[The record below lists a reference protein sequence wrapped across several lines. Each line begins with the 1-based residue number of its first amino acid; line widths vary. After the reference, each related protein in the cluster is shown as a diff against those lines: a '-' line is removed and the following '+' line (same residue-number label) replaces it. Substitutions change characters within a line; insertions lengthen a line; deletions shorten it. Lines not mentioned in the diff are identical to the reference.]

1 MLVIMAGTE
10 AGKAVE
16 LGSSCLVTG
25 QMQDL
30 VSADLLLKFGFTT
43 RVLAFR
49 EGIIESNK
57 RITLWKILINVG
69 SINWCKSSMIENL
82 AIAFKM
88 LLCYVYINCFFLL
101 KYSWFTILYEFQA
114 YSIVAVIC
122 ILHMLFCLIHYYI
135 IMLSIVPCAIQL
147 ALISYLFYLFLAAS
161 GLSCSRWDLRWRMWA
176 L

>member
-57 RITLWKILINVG
+57 RITL
-69 SINWCKSSMIENL
+69 
-82 AIAFKM
+82 
-88 LLCYVYINCFFLL
+88 
-101 KYSWFTILYEFQA
+101 
-114 YSIVAVIC
+114 
-122 ILHMLFCLIHYYI
+122 
-135 IMLSIVPCAIQL
+135 
-147 ALISYLFYLFLAAS
+147 
-161 GLSCSRWDLRWRMWA
+161 
-176 L
+176 